1 MTYLIAPMHFFLN
14 VNLNEETEVLF
25 TAAQDRCL
33 RTNYTPPPKEK
44 KNRQTGCFISVW
56 AVSKKRERE
65 VTLSY
70 IMAEFKKLA

>member
-1 MTYLIAPMHFFLN
+1 MKRQKSSSLQHKI
-14 VNLNEETEVLF
+14 EVF
-25 TAAQDRCL
+25 VQITP
-33 RTNYTPPPKEK
+33 PPPKEK